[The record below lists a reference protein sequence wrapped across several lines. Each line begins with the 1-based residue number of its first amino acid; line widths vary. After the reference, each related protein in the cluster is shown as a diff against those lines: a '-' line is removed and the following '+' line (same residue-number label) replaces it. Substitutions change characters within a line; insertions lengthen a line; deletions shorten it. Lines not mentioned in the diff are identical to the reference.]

1 LGRSST
7 VLVTASKRPTH
18 VGIALFDE
26 ARQNRLEGTTVYVGT
41 RILIVVTL
49 HEVTDGYSCKD
60 EAYYPESTNKQP
72 VDVYHRVED
81 GAWEKLFTVT
91 TGVTSDQRAPANC
104 GADKYYTLTVAG
116 RHEFY
121 VEYAGNAFLEGC
133 FAKAPLTVVGAIPP
147 PPTPTPVVPEWLIG
161 LGIVAGACV
170 LTLAV
175 TKRLKW
181 W

>member
-1 LGRSST
+1 MRLGRSST

-26 ARQNRLEGTTVYVGT
+26 KRQNRVEGTTVYTGT
-41 RILIVVTL
+41 KILIVVSL
-49 HEVTDGYSCKD
+49 HEVTDGYSCKN

-72 VDVYHRVED
+72 VDVYHRVEG

-91 TGVTSDQRAPANC
+91 TGVTSDAGTPANC
-104 GADKYYTLTVAG
+104 GADKIYTLTASG
-116 RHEFY
+116 KHEFY
-121 VEYAGNAFLEGC
+121 AEYAGNAYLEGC
-133 FAKAPLTVVGAIPP
+133 GSAKAPLTVAGAVPP
-147 PPTPTPVVPEWLIG
+147 APVPEWLIG

-175 TKRLKW
+175 TKALKW